1 MNRISVGTTTI
12 THLSDGQFTLTRDLF
27 PAADKTVSEKL
38 PAQLNVF
45 YIEQGTRKILIDTGA
60 AKTFQDTLGHLP
72 EALTAQ
78 HVSPADITDIFVT
91 HGHLDH
97 VGGLIDT
104 AGNIVFKNAQI
115 SIHERELQF
124 WFEDEIYNSIPAEN
138 KIYFD
143 IARRSLTPYKL
154 NGMIKT
160 FKPNADM
167 GGGIFAVD
175 LPGHT
180 PGHSGFRISDGNDQ
194 LLIWGDIVHIPSV
207 QLAHPTWQ
215 MNFDGDAEQGIHTRT
230 KTLAEVAHD
239 HITVT
244 GMHLPAPAFGNI
256 ETIGAG
262 YRFTPR
268 G

>member
-1 MNRISVGTTTI
+1 MSQLSIGSTRI

-27 PAADKTVSEKL
+27 PAADETTPSSL

-45 YIEQGTRKILIDTGA
+45 LIEQGNRKILIDTGA

-72 EALTAQ
+72 EALNAN
-78 HVSPADITDIFVT
+78 HISASDITDIFIT
-91 HGHLDH
+91 HAHLDH
-97 VGGLIDT
+97 VGGLIDDQ
-104 AGNIVFKNAQI
+104 GHIVFQNAQI

-124 WFEDEIYNSIPAEN
+124 WFDDEIYNSIPEEN

-143 IARRSLTPYKL
+143 IARRSLSPYRE
-154 NGMIKT
+154 NSMIKT
-160 FKPNADM
+160 FKPNGDM
-167 GGGIFAVD
+167 GGGIYAVD

-180 PGHSGFRISDGNDQ
+180 PGHSGFRVTEGNDQ

-207 QLAHPTWQ
+207 QFIHPDWQ
-215 MNFDGDAEQGIHTRT
+215 MNFDGDAEQGIKTRVN
-230 KTLAEVAHD
+230 TLAEVAHD

-244 GMHLPAPAFGNI
+244 GMHLPAPAFG
-256 ETIGAG
+256 TVRKTGTG
-262 YRFTPR
+262 YEFMPR

>member
-27 PAADKTVSEKL
+27 PAADDSITEKL

-45 YIEQGTRKILIDTGA
+45 YIEQGARKILIDTGA

-72 EALTAQ
+72 EALGAQ
-78 HVSPADITDIFVT
+78 NLSPNDITDIFVT
-91 HGHLDH
+91 HAHLDH
-97 VGGLIDT
+97 VGGMVD
-104 AGNIVFKNAQI
+104 AHGEMMFQNAQI
-115 SIHERELQF
+115 SIDERELQF
-124 WFEDEIYNSIPAEN
+124 WFDDEIYNSIPADN

-143 IARRSLTPYKL
+143 IARRSLSPYKAKS
-154 NGMIKT
+154 MIKT

-175 LPGHT
+175 LAGHT
-180 PGHSGFRISDGNDQ
+180 PGHSGFRITDGNDQ

-207 QLAHPTWQ
+207 QLTHPEWQ
-215 MNFDGDAEQGIHTRT
+215 MNFDGDAAQGIKTRA
-230 KTLAEVAHD
+230 KTLAEIAHD
-239 HITVT
+239 NILVT
-244 GMHLPAPAFGNI
+244 GMHLPAPAFGTI
-256 ETIGAG
+256 ETKGTG
-262 YRFTPR
+262 YEFTPR